1 MGSLSAKA
9 ALVADVPA
17 RLLRRFRLLLQ
28 WGLWILL
35 ALLTAELILE
45 LGLWKETESFRGPF
59 KAESSTSR
67 SYVVQLRQ
75 PDIARML
82 FDIRGDERSDLRLW
96 ISGEPWG
103 PPHTP
108 RDVIR
113 EGGTRAFTHRG
124 NQIYFALPGEVTN
137 SSDLEATA
145 TYSVRI
151 RAKAVIATALIA
163 AMLIWLRVLLA
174 GRAGELAGFAHRWR
188 FVVGIILKGGSW
200 AVVLTSA
207 LYAGSIIYGLL
218 AGEALP
224 TATLLRH
231 PSFEWLV
238 ALEPFFGTGLLV
250 FAGAGTLLARIGTW
264 DSAWRDSMQESER
277 ALTRLWSRCGLSV
290 ILCLLLL
297 SLSSGG
303 WSGHIRPADRNYV
316 SLAGLIPYSDANSY
330 FIAALE
336 QTTLGDWSA
345 QAARRPLAAAF
356 RQVTVWAGQIPLAS
370 NIYLGTLLVQVGVLA
385 VLLGLASRSILE
397 MYGIWAGIAF
407 TGAIYTLAREWLPT
421 TMTEPLG
428 LAWALVA
435 IAFFA
440 EAFRLRSPPHA
451 LVALGALTFALWTR
465 MGSLLT
471 LPFLALWIAF
481 AFARSWSGRARLF
494 FWACGVFAAVIGLNV
509 LLAWMYGP
517 PGVLT
522 GGNFAFTLC
531 GLSHGASWD
540 TCYNT
545 YRIQLSS
552 LTEQQQAWFLL
563 AKAWESF
570 RQDPSVPFEAILA
583 NFRQFVTESAPTLM
597 TGGVTENRL
606 KASWLA
612 SLALLPGI
620 VYALKNR
627 SSYLER
633 SFWLSLLVSAALSA
647 AIIMKDGR
655 RAMVVTDALM
665 AWFLALGFSA
675 PAVVT
680 QRDNTLARWRWQ
692 TGAAVLVTI
701 AAVFLLVPAFSRV
714 LVEHEI
720 ASHAPVGP
728 FADDKHF
735 VAGGR
740 QISGFLIIADEAGAD
755 EVDTGTG
762 VPALRWSKFV
772 ELIEMTRLEG
782 EFGSFLKDLAD
793 KTPFALVTSVRF
805 VGPRYSTL
813 YIAPAKVIE
822 QRDAWAWRLTLVPL
836 EPNSSPV
843 FRRVVTAE
851 KMP

>member
-1 MGSLSAKA
+1 MTSLSAKT
-9 ALVADVPA
+9 ALVA
-17 RLLRRFRLLLQ
+17 RLLHRFRLPLQ
-28 WGLWILL
+28 WGVCVLL
-35 ALLTAELILE
+35 ALLTVELILE
-45 LGLWKETESFRGPF
+45 FGLWKQTESFRGPF

-75 PDIARML
+75 SDLGRMIL
-82 FDIRGDERSDLRLW
+82 DTRGDERSDLRLW
-96 ISGEPWG
+96 ISGDPWG
-103 PPHTP
+103 PSHTP
-108 RDVIR
+108 HALIR
-113 EGGTRAFTHRG
+113 EGGTRAFSHWG
-124 NQIYFALPGEVTN
+124 NWVYFALPHEVTN
-137 SSDLEATA
+137 SSDLEGTA
-145 TYSVRI
+145 TYTVKI
-151 RAKAVIATALIA
+151 RARVVVATALLA

-174 GRAGELAGFAHRWR
+174 RSAGELARFSCRWR
-188 FVVGIILKGGSW
+188 FVVGIILKGASW

-207 LYAGSIIYGLL
+207 SYAGSIIYGLL
-218 AGEALP
+218 LGEALP

-238 ALEPFFGTGLLV
+238 ALEPFFGIGLLV
-250 FAGAGTLLARIGTW
+250 FAGAGVLLARIGTW
-264 DSAWRDSMQESER
+264 DSSWRDRMQESER
-277 ALTRLWSRCGLSV
+277 ALTRLWSRCGLPV

-297 SLSSGG
+297 SVSSGG
-303 WSGHIRPADRNYV
+303 WSGHIRPVDRNYV

-330 FIAALE
+330 FIASLE
-336 QTTLGDWSA
+336 QTILGDWSA

-356 RQVTVWAGQIPLAS
+356 RQVTVWAGQIPLAW

-385 VLLGLASRSILE
+385 VLLALAARSILE

-407 TGAIYTLAREWLPT
+407 TGTIYTLAREWLPT

-471 LPFLALWIAF
+471 LPFLALWVAF
-481 AFARSWSGRARLF
+481 AFARSWSGRARLLF
-494 FWACGVFAAVIGLNV
+494 RASGVFAAVIGLNI
-509 LLAWMYGP
+509 LLAWLYGP

-540 TCYNT
+540 TCYNKYT
-545 YRIQLSS
+545 IQLSF
-552 LTEQQQAWFLL
+552 LTEQEQAWFLL

-570 RQDPSVPFEAILA
+570 RQDPSVLFQTIIA
-583 NFRQFVTESAPTLM
+583 NFRQFIAESAPTLM

-612 SLALLPGI
+612 SVALLPGI
-620 VYALKNR
+620 VYALKTR

-633 SFWLSLLVSAALSA
+633 SFWLTLLVSAALSA
-647 AIIMKDGR
+647 AIIMQDGR
-655 RAMVVTDALM
+655 RAMVVTDALI

-692 TGAAVLVTI
+692 TGAAVLAMI

-714 LVEHEI
+714 LAESEI
-720 ASHAPVGP
+720 ASHGPVGP
-728 FADDKHF
+728 FAEDKHV

-740 QISGFLIIADEAGAD
+740 QISGFLVIADEAD
-755 EVDTGTG
+755 NGTG
-762 VPALRWSKFV
+762 PPALPWSKFV
-772 ELIEMTRLEG
+772 KLIGMTRLED
-782 EFGSFLKDLAD
+782 EFGPFLKDLAD
-793 KTPFALVTSVRF
+793 KTPFALATGIRLI
-805 VGPRYSTL
+805 GPRYLTL
-813 YIAPAKVIE
+813 YIAPAKMIE

-836 EPNSSPV
+836 EPNSSPI

-851 KMP
+851 EMP